1 MTTEALESQRVVGT
15 HTGEPLASGVRFRI
29 FLYLGLLT
37 ILLGF
42 GSPYGGLID
51 VPISFF
57 LKNKFHLSASEVA
70 NFRIAAGL
78 PLYFSFAF
86 GFARDSWSPF
96 GIKDR
101 GFMILFGAF
110 CAAFYLVF
118 AFMPVSYL
126 TLLIAVVL
134 LTASFLFVSSA
145 LNGLMSVIGQQH
157 VMSGQISAVSNIFGM
172 VPVLAAFLIGG
183 VLSDALESS
192 SADEAARILFL
203 IGAVIMMTV
212 AVYGFWKPRTVF
224 GNVTG
229 EGAEKLPSRDNL
241 IRLARHWPI
250 YPALAI
256 WMLWNFAPGSQTP
269 LQFYLQNTLHASD
282 AQWGQWNAIFAGS
295 FIPTFVLYGYLCRK
309 VPLKTLLW
317 WGTVVAVPQMIPL
330 LLINSIPGAL
340 IAAGIIGLL
349 GGVSSAAYIDLLIRS
364 CPRGLQGTV
373 MMMSGSLYYIASR
386 FGDALGTNLYDRYH
400 GFTVCVIAITVVYAL
415 ILPVLLL
422 VPKRLIATADGEEPE
437 GGFAA
442 D

>member
-1 MTTEALESQRVVGT
+1 MTTDSLGALPVADVPA
-15 HTGEPLASGVRFRI
+15 GEPLAGGARFQI
-29 FLYLGLLT
+29 FVYLSLLVM
-37 ILLGF
+37 LLGF
-42 GSPYGGLID
+42 GSPFGGLID

-70 NFRIAAGL
+70 NFRLAAAL
-78 PLYFSFAF
+78 PLYLSFAF
-86 GFARDSWSPF
+86 GFARDSWNPF

-101 GFMILFGAF
+101 GFMILFGAI

-118 AFMPVSYL
+118 AFTPVTYL

-134 LTASFLFVSSA
+134 LTSSFLFAWGA
-145 LNGLMSVIGQQH
+145 LKGLMSVIGQQH
-157 VMSGQISAVSNIFGM
+157 VMSGQISALSNTFEF
-172 VPVLAAFLIGG
+172 VPVLTAFLIGG

-203 IGAVIMMTV
+203 LGAAIMIAV
-212 AVYGFWKPRTVF
+212 ALYGFWKPRSVF

-229 EGAEKLPSRDNL
+229 EGAERLPSRENL
-241 IRLARHWPI
+241 VRLARHWPI

-256 WMLWNFAPGSQTP
+256 WMLWNFAPGSVTP

-282 AQWGQWNAIFAGS
+282 AQWGQWNAIFYVS
-295 FIPTFVLYGYLCRK
+295 FIPTFVLYGYLCRRM
-309 VPLKTLLW
+309 PLKTLLL
-317 WGTVVAVPQMIPL
+317 WGTVIAVPQMVPL

-340 IAAGIIGLL
+340 IAAGVIGLL
-349 GGVSSAAYIDLLIRS
+349 GGIASAAYIDLLIRS
-364 CPRGLQGTV
+364 CPPGLQGTV
-373 MMMSGSLYYIASR
+373 MMMSVSLYYIAAR
-386 FGDALGTNLYDRYH
+386 FGDVLGTNLYDRYH

-422 VPKRLIATADGEEPE
+422 VPNRLIATPDGEEPE